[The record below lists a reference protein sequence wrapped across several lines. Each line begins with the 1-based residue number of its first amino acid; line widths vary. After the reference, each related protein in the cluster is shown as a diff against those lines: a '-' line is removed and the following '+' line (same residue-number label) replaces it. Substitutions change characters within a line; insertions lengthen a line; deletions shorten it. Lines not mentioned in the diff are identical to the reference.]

1 MNAKQINEEANKI
14 YEELYAL
21 KERIT
26 DLTNKADD
34 DDAYS
39 EARDWEHEFGT
50 IFLSIGN
57 GLA

>member
-34 DDAYS
+34 DAYS